1 MDIRQLRYFCA
12 IAEEGQ
18 ISRAAQR
25 LHIAQPPLSYQLK
38 LLEEELGVKL
48 VDRNTRSLSL
58 TQAGRVFYQ
67 RAEQILGMLQAAAS
81 EVKDVEYGVNG
92 ILAIGSPPAIGN
104 MYIPERIARFH
115 EEYPYVRFQ
124 WREGNT
130 FRVLELLES
139 DMIEFGIVRLP
150 VPAGAYEQLP
160 LLTES
165 WLAVARQDD
174 ARWQGKNALT
184 LEELGA
190 VPLILMHRQAG
201 IYCHDMVVDEMKN
214 KGISPD
220 IVCESDNI
228 SAILAVVDKGIGM
241 AILPESTLSV
251 RPAEDFH
258 RMAISGCQLE
268 SSSAIIWKKEK
279 RLSRA
284 AKLFLELF

>member
-48 VDRNTRSLSL
+48 VERNTRNLSL
-58 TQAGRVFYQ
+58 TQAGHVFYQ

-104 MYIPERIARFH
+104 LYIPERIVRFH
-115 EEYPYVRFQ
+115 KEYPYVRFQ

-130 FRVLELLES
+130 FRILELLES
-139 DMIEFGIVRLP
+139 DMVEFGIVRLP
-150 VPAGAYEQLP
+150 VPAGAYEQRP

-165 WLAVARQDD
+165 WLAVVRQDD
-174 ARWQGKNALT
+174 ERWRDKNALT
-184 LEELGA
+184 LEAGA
-190 VPLILMHRQAG
+190 
-201 IYCHDMVVDEMKN
+201 MVA
-214 KGISPD
+214 
-220 IVCESDNI
+220 
-228 SAILAVVDKGIGM
+228 AIAVK
-241 AILPESTLSV
+241 PQ
-251 RPAEDFH
+251 
-258 RMAISGCQLE
+258 CN
-268 SSSAIIWKKEK
+268 
-279 RLSRA
+279 
-284 AKLFLELF
+284 

>member
-58 TQAGRVFYQ
+58 TPAGHVFYQ

-104 MYIPERIARFH
+104 IYIPERIARFH
-115 EEYPYVRFQ
+115 KEYPYVRFQ
-124 WREGNT
+124 WREGHT
-130 FRVLELLES
+130 FRILELLEA

-174 ARWQGKNALT
+174 PVWHGKNALE
-184 LEELGA
+184 LEELDG
-190 VPLILMHRQAG
+190 VPLIMMHRQSG
-201 IYCHDMVVDEMKN
+201 IYCHDMVVDEMKA
-214 KGISPD
+214 KGITPD

-228 SAILAVVDKGIGM
+228 SAILALVDKGIGM
-241 AILPESTLSV
+241 AILPESTLTV

-258 RMAISGCQLE
+258 RMTISGCTLE
-268 SSSAIIWKKEK
+268 SASAIIWKKEK

>member
-48 VDRNTRSLSL
+48 VDRNTRNLSL
-58 TQAGRVFYQ
+58 TQAGHVFYQ

-104 MYIPERIARFH
+104 IYIPERIARFH
-115 EEYPYVRFQ
+115 KEYPYVRFQ
-124 WREGNT
+124 WREGHT
-130 FRVLELLES
+130 FRILELLEA

-165 WLAVARQDD
+165 WLAVARHDD
-174 ARWQGKNALT
+174 PVWQGKNALE
-184 LEELGA
+184 LEELDG
-190 VPLILMHRQAG
+190 VPLIMMHRQSG
-201 IYCHDMVVDEMKN
+201 IYCHDMVVDEMKA
-214 KGISPD
+214 KGITPD

-228 SAILAVVDKGIGM
+228 SAILALVDKGIGM

-251 RPAEDFH
+251 RPAKDFH

>member
-58 TQAGRVFYQ
+58 TQAGHVFYQ

-104 MYIPERIARFH
+104 IYIPERIARFH
-115 EEYPYVRFQ
+115 KEYPYVRFQ
-124 WREGNT
+124 WREGHT
-130 FRVLELLES
+130 FRILELLEA

-165 WLAVARQDD
+165 WLAVARHDD
-174 ARWQGKNALT
+174 PVWQGKNALE
-184 LEELGA
+184 LEELDG
-190 VPLILMHRQAG
+190 VPLIMMHRQSG
-201 IYCHDMVVDEMKN
+201 IYCHDMVVDEMKA
-214 KGISPD
+214 KGITPD

-228 SAILAVVDKGIGM
+228 SAILALVEKGIGM
-241 AILPESTLSV
+241 AILPESTLTV

-258 RMAISGCQLE
+258 RMAISGCRLE

>member
-25 LHIAQPPLSYQLK
+25 VHIAQPPLSYQLK

-48 VDRNTRSLSL
+48 VDRNTRNLSL
-58 TQAGRVFYQ
+58 TQAGHVFYQ

-104 MYIPERIARFH
+104 IYIPERIARFH
-115 EEYPYVRFQ
+115 KEYPYVRFQ
-124 WREGNT
+124 WREGHT
-130 FRVLELLES
+130 FRILELLEA

-165 WLAVARQDD
+165 WLAVARHDD
-174 ARWQGKNALT
+174 PVWQGKNALE
-184 LEELGA
+184 LEELDG
-190 VPLILMHRQAG
+190 VPLIMMHRQSG
-201 IYCHDMVVDEMKN
+201 IYCHDMVVDEMKA
-214 KGISPD
+214 KGITPD

-228 SAILAVVDKGIGM
+228 SAILALVDKGIGM

-251 RPAEDFH
+251 RPAKDFH

>member
-58 TQAGRVFYQ
+58 TQAGHVFYQ

-104 MYIPERIARFH
+104 IYIPERIARFH
-115 EEYPYVRFQ
+115 KEYPYVRFQ
-124 WREGNT
+124 WREGHT
-130 FRVLELLES
+130 FRILELLEA

-165 WLAVARQDD
+165 WLAVARHDD
-174 ARWQGKNALT
+174 PVWQGKNALE
-184 LEELGA
+184 LEELDG
-190 VPLILMHRQAG
+190 VPLIMMHRQSG
-201 IYCHDMVVDEMKN
+201 IYCHDMVVDEMKA
-214 KGISPD
+214 KGITPD

-228 SAILAVVDKGIGM
+228 SAILALVDKGIGM
-241 AILPESTLSV
+241 AILPESTLTV

-258 RMAISGCQLE
+258 RMTISGRTLE
-268 SSSAIIWKKEK
+268 SASAIIWKKEK

>member
-48 VDRNTRSLSL
+48 VDRNTRNLSL
-58 TQAGRVFYQ
+58 TQAGHVFYQ

-104 MYIPERIARFH
+104 IYIPERIARFH
-115 EEYPYVRFQ
+115 KEYPYVRFQ
-124 WREGNT
+124 WREGHT
-130 FRVLELLES
+130 FRILELLEA

-165 WLAVARQDD
+165 WLAVARHDD
-174 ARWQGKNALT
+174 PVWQGKNALE
-184 LEELGA
+184 LEELDG
-190 VPLILMHRQAG
+190 VPLIMMHRQSG
-201 IYCHDMVVDEMKN
+201 IYCHDMVVDEMKA
-214 KGISPD
+214 KGITPD

-228 SAILAVVDKGIGM
+228 SAILALVDKGIGM
-241 AILPESTLSV
+241 AILPESTLTV

-258 RMAISGCQLE
+258 RMTISGRTLE
-268 SSSAIIWKKEK
+268 SASAIIWKKEK

>member
-48 VDRNTRSLSL
+48 VDRNTRNLSLS
-58 TQAGRVFYQ
+58 QAGHESYQ
-67 RAEQILGMLQAAAS
+67 RADQILGMLQAAAS

-104 MYIPERIARFH
+104 IYIPERIARFH
-115 EEYPYVRFQ
+115 KEYPYVRFQ
-124 WREGNT
+124 WREGHT
-130 FRVLELLES
+130 FRILELLEA

-165 WLAVARQDD
+165 WLAVARHDD
-174 ARWQGKNALT
+174 PVWQGKNALE
-184 LEELGA
+184 LEELDG
-190 VPLILMHRQAG
+190 VPLIMMHRQSG
-201 IYCHDMVVDEMKN
+201 IYCHDMVVDEMKA
-214 KGISPD
+214 KGITPD

-228 SAILAVVDKGIGM
+228 SAILALVDKGIGM

-251 RPAEDFH
+251 RPAKDFH

>member
-150 VPAGAYEQLP
+150 VHHRRGCAHHL
-160 LLTES
+160 
-165 WLAVARQDD
+165 LAVL
-174 ARWQGKNALT
+174 RW
-184 LEELGA
+184 ERH
-190 VPLILMHRQAG
+190 PH
-201 IYCHDMVVDEMKN
+201 C
-214 KGISPD
+214 
-220 IVCESDNI
+220 
-228 SAILAVVDKGIGM
+228 LA
-241 AILPESTLSV
+241 
-251 RPAEDFH
+251 
-258 RMAISGCQLE
+258 
-268 SSSAIIWKKEK
+268 
-279 RLSRA
+279 
-284 AKLFLELF
+284 

>member
-38 LLEEELGVKL
+38 QLEEELGVRL

-58 TQAGRVFYQ
+58 TRAGHIFYQ
-67 RAEQILGMLQAAAS
+67 RAEQILGMLQAAAD
-81 EVKDVEYGVNG
+81 EAKDVEFGVNG

-104 MYIPERIARFH
+104 LYVPEKIRRFH
-115 EEYPYVRFQ
+115 DEYPHVRFQ

-130 FRVLELLES
+130 FRILELLES
-139 DMIEFGIVRLP
+139 DLIEFGIVRLP
-150 VPAGAYEQLP
+150 VPADAYEMKP

-165 WLAVARQDD
+165 WVVVTRKDD
-174 ARWQGKNALT
+174 AKWKDKDSVA
-184 LEELGA
+184 LEELSG

-201 IYCHDMVVDEMKN
+201 IYCHDMVVDEMKGQ
-214 KGISPD
+214 GISAN

-228 SAILAVVDKGIGM
+228 SAILALVEKELGI

-258 RMAISGCQLE
+258 KMTVSGCMLQ
-268 SSSAIIWKKEK
+268 SASAIIWKKEK

-284 AKLFLELF
+284 ARLFLELF

>member
-48 VDRNTRSLSL
+48 VERNTRNLSL
-58 TQAGRVFYQ
+58 TQAGHVFYQ

-104 MYIPERIARFH
+104 LYIPERIARFH
-115 EEYPYVRFQ
+115 KEYPYVRFQ

-130 FRVLELLES
+130 FRILELLES
-139 DMIEFGIVRLP
+139 DMVEFGIVRLP
-150 VPAGAYEQLP
+150 VPAGAYEQRP

-174 ARWQGKNALT
+174 ERWRDKNALT
-184 LEELGA
+184 LEELAG
-190 VPLILMHRQAG
+190 VPLVLMHRQAG
-201 IYCHDMVVDEMKN
+201 IYCHDMVVDEMKA

-228 SAILAVVDKGIGM
+228 SAILALVDKGIGM

-251 RPAEDFH
+251 RPAKDFH

>member
-58 TQAGRVFYQ
+58 TQAGHVFYQ

-104 MYIPERIARFH
+104 IYIPERIARFH
-115 EEYPYVRFQ
+115 KEYPYVRFQ

-130 FRVLELLES
+130 FRILELLES

-150 VPAGAYEQLP
+150 VPAGAYEQRP

-165 WLAVARQDD
+165 WLAVARQNDE
-174 ARWQGKNALT
+174 RWRDKNALT
-184 LEELGA
+184 LEELAG

-201 IYCHDMVVDEMKN
+201 IYCHDMVVDEMKA

-228 SAILAVVDKGIGM
+228 SAILALVEKGIGM

>member
-48 VDRNTRSLSL
+48 IDRTTRSLSL
-58 TQAGRVFYQ
+58 TRAGHVFYQ
-67 RAEQILGMLQAAAS
+67 RAEQILGMLRAAAD
-81 EVKDVEYGVNG
+81 EAKDVEFGVNG
-92 ILAIGSPPAIGN
+92 ILAIGSPPALGN
-104 MYIPERIARFH
+104 LYFPENIRRFH
-115 EEYPYVRFQ
+115 EAYPYVRFH

-130 FRVLELLES
+130 FRILELLES
-139 DMIEFGIVRLP
+139 DVIEFGIVRLP
-150 VPAGAYEQLP
+150 VPAGAYESKP

-165 WLAVARQDD
+165 WVVVSRKDD
-174 ARWQGKNALT
+174 ENWISRNSLV
-184 LEELGA
+184 LEELA
-190 VPLILMHRQAG
+190 DIPLILMHRQAG
-201 IYCHDMVVDEMKN
+201 IYCHDMVVDEMKS
-214 KGISPD
+214 KGIATN

-228 SAILAVVDKGIGM
+228 SAILSLVEKGLGL

-251 RPAEDFH
+251 RRSEDFH
-258 RMAISGCQLE
+258 RMGIAGCELQ
-268 SSSAIIWKKEK
+268 SASAIIWKKEK

>member
-58 TQAGRVFYQ
+58 TQAGHVFYQ
-67 RAEQILGMLQAAAS
+67 RAEQILGMLQAAAG

-115 EEYPYVRFQ
+115 AEYPYVRFQ

-130 FRVLELLES
+130 FRILELLES

-150 VPAGAYEQLP
+150 VPAGAYEQRP

-165 WLAVARQDD
+165 WLAVARQNDEQWRD
-174 ARWQGKNALT
+174 KNALT
-184 LEELGA
+184 LEELAG

-201 IYCHDMVVDEMKN
+201 IYCHDMVVDEMKA

-228 SAILAVVDKGIGM
+228 SAILALVEKGIGM

-258 RMAISGCQLE
+258 RMAISGCRLE